1 MSTNTTENE
10 ILSLERQYWQALQD
24 GDAEA
29 CGRLSD
35 DPCVVTGAQG
45 VGKLSRADLV
55 KMMKDGGGWKL
66 ESFEI
71 SNPIVS
77 VIADDVATIAYKVS
91 EKMTV
96 DGKPLTLEAA
106 DSSTWVRRG
115 GTWVCTLHTEAVTG
129 DPFGRDRAS
138 K

>member
-1 MSTNTTENE
+1 MNTSTNEKE
-10 ILSLERQYWQALQD
+10 ILAMEQQYWQAIQD

-35 DPCVVTGAQG
+35 DPCLVTGAQG
-45 VGKLSRADLV
+45 VGQLSRADLV
-55 KMMKDGGGWKL
+55 KMMKNGGGWKL

-71 SNPIVS
+71 SDPIVR
-77 VIADDVATIAYKVS
+77 VVADDVATIAYKVS
-91 EKMTV
+91 EKLTV

-115 GTWVCTLHTEAVTG
+115 GKWVCALHTEAVAG
-129 DPFGRDRAS
+129 DPFGRDR

>member
-1 MSTNTTENE
+1 MSTTTTENE
-10 ILSLERQYWQALQD
+10 ILALERQYWKAIQN
-24 GDAEA
+24 GDAEE

-45 VGKLSRADLV
+45 VGQLTRANLV
-55 KMMKDGGGWKL
+55 EMMKNGGGWKL

-71 SNPIVS
+71 SEPIVR
-77 VIADDVATIAYKVS
+77 VVADDVATIAYKVS

-115 GTWVCTLHTEAVTG
+115 GQWVCALHTEAVTG
-129 DPFGRDRAS
+129 DPFGRDR
-138 K
+138 KRK